1 LPLTLVPAIA
11 AAVGTSALLGVALYM
26 KYGRSSGG
34 GDKKNNS
41 NGEVKSG
48 GTVKSLKDKGNAMFK
63 EGKYAQALELYSKAV
78 EAATEEND
86 PSLEQLFQNRA
97 AVFEKLVRMQPTANY
112 RGIGKLISAKVPKS
126 CTVRKV
132 CQKSRAKIGASSLK
146 FAYVLC
152 KNWLTFCAKF
162 PTSSVQNFAPVR

>member
-1 LPLTLVPAIA
+1 MSLSKLVGGVVATDAGGATPTAPTSWRVPALA

-97 AVFEKLVRMQPTANY
+97 AVFEKLVRVFSPLL
-112 RGIGKLISAKVPKS
+112 IVGKL
-126 CTVRKV
+126 
-132 CQKSRAKIGASSLK
+132 AS
-146 FAYVLC
+146 
-152 KNWLTFCAKF
+152 
-162 PTSSVQNFAPVR
+162 

>member
-1 LPLTLVPAIA
+1 MSLSKLVGGVVATDAGATPTAPTSWRVPAIA

-26 KYGRSSGG
+26 KYGRSSGGGG

-97 AVFEKLVRMQPTANY
+97 AVFEKLVRENFNPVLI
-112 RGIGKLISAKVPKS
+112 IGKL
-126 CTVRKV
+126 
-132 CQKSRAKIGASSLK
+132 AS
-146 FAYVLC
+146 
-152 KNWLTFCAKF
+152 
-162 PTSSVQNFAPVR
+162 

>member
-1 LPLTLVPAIA
+1 MSLSKLVGGVVATDAGGATPTAPTSWRVPAIA

-26 KYGRSSGG
+26 KYGRSNGGG

-97 AVFEKLVRMQPTANY
+97 AVFEKLVR
-112 RGIGKLISAKVPKS
+112 I
-126 CTVRKV
+126 
-132 CQKSRAKIGASSLK
+132 
-146 FAYVLC
+146 
-152 KNWLTFCAKF
+152 
-162 PTSSVQNFAPVR
+162 